1 MVNYNLLIAGGA
13 LAAGLLLGGGGV
25 RLWYDRAVLPDAIAD
40 TIQQQEKLCLERVT
54 DAAEAARATEQL
66 RQRLAGD
73 AATRAFQQSLADA
86 AESAAELGRRL
97 EQEETDYAQILA
109 DTGRSC
115 PLDGPT
121 AEWLLNDG

>member
-54 DAAEAARATEQL
+54 SAVRPSLVTRSRSGRRPGPSASM
-66 RQRLAGD
+66 
-73 AATRAFQQSLADA
+73 AATA
-86 AESAAELGRRL
+86 AALPRQHA
-97 EQEETDYAQILA
+97 
-109 DTGRSC
+109 
-115 PLDGPT
+115 PT
-121 AEWLLNDG
+121 SGG